1 MSGESFLGLEMKYW
15 VVIGFVGQ
23 FTFGARFLIQ
33 WICSEYRKES
43 HIPVA
48 FWYLSIVGG
57 LILLMY
63 AISRRDPVFIMGQS
77 MGVIIYA
84 RNLRLIYK
92 QKKREASF
100 EHPVEMSGTS

>member
-1 MSGESFLGLEMKYW
+1 MTSELFLGMEMKYW
-15 VVIGFVGQ
+15 VIVGFIGQ

-33 WICSEYRKES
+33 WICSEYRQES

-63 AISRRDPVFIMGQS
+63 AVSRRDPVFIMGQS

-92 QKKREASF
+92 QKRRRPAFKQ
-100 EHPVEMSGTS
+100 PVELSGT

>member
-1 MSGESFLGLEMKYW
+1 MFLGMEMKYW
-15 VVIGFVGQ
+15 LIIGFIGQ
-23 FTFGARFLIQ
+23 LTFGARFIVQ
-33 WICSEYRKES
+33 WICSEFRQES

-63 AISRRDPVFIMGQS
+63 AISRQDPVFIMGQS
-77 MGVIIYA
+77 MGVLIYA

-92 QKKREASF
+92 KKRRRTTFKQS
-100 EHPVEMSGTS
+100 VELSGT

>member
-1 MSGESFLGLEMKYW
+1 MTGEIFWGMEMKYW
-15 VVIGFVGQ
+15 VIIGFIGQ
-23 FTFGARFLIQ
+23 FTFGARFIVQ
-33 WICSEYRKES
+33 WICSEFRQES

-63 AISRRDPVFIMGQS
+63 AISRQDPVFIMGQS
-77 MGVIIYA
+77 MGVLIYA

-92 QKKREASF
+92 KKRRRTTFKQS
-100 EHPVEMSGTS
+100 VELSGT

>member
-1 MSGESFLGLEMKYW
+1 MSADSFLGMEMKYW
-15 VVIGFVGQ
+15 VIIGIIGQ
-23 FTFGARFLIQ
+23 LTFGARFIIQ

-57 LILLMY
+57 LILLLY
-63 AISRRDPVFIMGQS
+63 AISRRDPVFILGQS

-92 QKKREASF
+92 KRKRDLAF
-100 EHPVEMSGTS
+100 ERPVELSRT

>member
-1 MSGESFLGLEMKYW
+1 MTGEMFLGMEMKYW
-15 VVIGFVGQ
+15 LIIGFIGQ
-23 FTFGARFLIQ
+23 LTFGARFIVQ
-33 WICSEYRKES
+33 WICSEFRQES

-63 AISRRDPVFIMGQS
+63 AISRQDPVFIMGQS
-77 MGVIIYA
+77 MGVLIYA

-92 QKKREASF
+92 KKRRRTTFKQS
-100 EHPVEMSGTS
+100 VELSGT